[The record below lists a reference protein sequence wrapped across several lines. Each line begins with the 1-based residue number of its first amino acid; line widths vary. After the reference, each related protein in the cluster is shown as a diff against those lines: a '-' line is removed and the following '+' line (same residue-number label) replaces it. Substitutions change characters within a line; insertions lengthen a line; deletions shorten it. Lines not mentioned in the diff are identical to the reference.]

1 MNRIGVGM
9 SRLHESGE
17 AVHEALKQA
26 FQQSGL
32 AQADWLLVFI
42 TPQHIAQS
50 ARIYETLQKESG
62 TQFISGCSGLGVLS
76 EQGEIFNEPGMVV
89 MVGQTPDLEV
99 IATCKFQ
106 ELEDSA
112 GVNQQIKEELERFA
126 GENPLFLFFPDVYQH
141 QPYNFINMLNYVQ
154 S

>member
-1 MNRIGVGM
+1 M

-17 AVHEALKQA
+17 AVQEALKQA

-89 MVGQTPDLEV
+89 MVGQTPNIEV
-99 IATCKFQ
+99 IAVSYTHLRAH
-106 ELEDSA
+106 ET
-112 GVNQQIKEELERFA
+112 
-126 GENPLFLFFPDVYQH
+126 
-141 QPYNFINMLNYVQ
+141 
-154 S
+154 

>member
-1 MNRIGVGM
+1 M

-62 TQFISGCSGLGVLS
+62 TQFISGCSGLGVCRNRAKS
-76 EQGEIFNEPGMVV
+76 SM
-89 MVGQTPDLEV
+89 
-99 IATCKFQ
+99 
-106 ELEDSA
+106 
-112 GVNQQIKEELERFA
+112 
-126 GENPLFLFFPDVYQH
+126 NPEW
-141 QPYNFINMLNYVQ
+141 
-154 S
+154 